1 MFKTVRTKM
10 MMMMMMMTMLPTTTS
25 RMLMATL
32 PVMRMRMMIVC
43 GNYSARQTLHHN
55 PYTMRRYGRCIVP
68 TDASCQ
74 STSSG
79 FFRGRLNYV
88 SRTMSRI
95 VLA

>member
-1 MFKTVRTKM
+1 MFKTVRTM

-55 PYTMRRYGRCIVP
+55 PYTMRRYGRCIVIVGFVMP
-68 TDASCQ
+68 TLSPSA
-74 STSSG
+74 
-79 FFRGRLNYV
+79 
-88 SRTMSRI
+88 
-95 VLA
+95 